1 VVQTNGAP
9 AALPAGAAAGA
20 DLSPA
25 ANYTTAVAC
34 YSPSVFFAGHRD
46 GSVRAIQLATGDVLA
61 TYAAPAGAEMT
72 DMTLPADKRVGPK
85 TPLNAVPQ
93 APSAA
98 SGAAAP
104 ASGAGAAAAAEDDKE
119 VTAIAVWGT
128 SPAMLAVG
136 HRDGTIHCYA
146 IGSGRWLL
154 GFKTPPGLTQL
165 LPLRRLNSLAALHEG
180 KNIMQVRPESVRELR
195 GCDLRAAVPRATG
208 VRPES
213 CRAGS

>member
-1 VVQTNGAP
+1 VVQTNGSP
-9 AALPAGAAAGA
+9 AALPAAAGAAAGA
-20 DLSPA
+20 DVAPV

-46 GSVRAIQLATGDVLA
+46 GSVRAIQLATGDVIA
-61 TYAAPAGAEMT
+61 TYAAPADAQMT

-93 APSAA
+93 ASDAA
-98 SGAAAP
+98 AAAAP
-104 ASGAGAAAAAEDDKE
+104 ASGAGAAGAGASEDDKE

-180 KNIMQVRPESVRELR
+180 KNIMQVR
-195 GCDLRAAVPRATG
+195 
-208 VRPES
+208 
-213 CRAGS
+213 